1 MRSQDS
7 GHFEGRS
14 YGAVFVE
21 LFLDFVKL
29 NILFQADDSKG
40 NMVDWQ
46 ATTSKIVFENGTL
59 TVTVM

>member
-29 NILFQADDSKG
+29 NIPFQADDSKG

-46 ATTSKIVFENGTL
+46 ATTSKICET
-59 TVTVM
+59 